1 MAQIVPKGAVPQTAR
16 FPWSKF
22 EKPSSGRHQRGEAA
36 ARGGDPPLIDDRR
49 IRPARD
55 VEIVAAGHEVG
66 VLDVVG
72 GGEEARRVHHGVGA
86 EQDAV
91 AVDDE
96 HPAVRRQGA
105 EDLRRSEP
113 SGHAIE
119 RDRSAGRLVEAHA
132 LIDADI
138 ERIPVDD
145 RAAARLIDRYR
156 GTALS
161 LDRGGATDDRAARGP
176 ARSWP
181 YAQRDERR
189 GRQYEIAETWMH
201 RNSLPC
207 DQCPFH

>member
-1 MAQIVPKGAVPQTAR
+1 MPEASATVPSVAVMVPELRTPGATSAA
-16 FPWSKF
+16 
-22 EKPSSGRHQRGEAA
+22 KPPLVAVIA
-36 ARGGDPPLIDDRR
+36 PLIDDRG
-49 IRPARD
+49 IRPARN
-55 VEIVAAGHEVG
+55 VEVVPAGHEVG

-72 GGEEARRVHHGVGA
+72 GGEEARGVDHRTGA
-86 EQDAV
+86 EQDSV

-96 HPAVRRQGA
+96 DAAVGSQRA
-105 EDLRRSEP
+105 HDLRRTQAA
-113 SGHAIE
+113 GHAIE
-119 RDRSAGRLVEAHA
+119 RDRRGAGLIEAHA

-145 RAAARLIDRYR
+145 RAVGRLVDDHRRAAL
-156 GTALS
+156 A

-201 RNSLPC
+201 RNSTATVRAMPELYR
-207 DQCPFH
+207 